1 MFWFKNLTTIALIIG
16 AFMLFGNFTNNVS
29 GDVQQIQRGL
39 GSAFS
44 ASTYLK

>member
-1 MFWFKNLTTIALIIG
+1 MFWFKNLTTIALVIG
-16 AFMLFGNFTNNVS
+16 ALMLFGNFANNVS
-29 GDVQQIQRGL
+29 DDVHQIQRGL